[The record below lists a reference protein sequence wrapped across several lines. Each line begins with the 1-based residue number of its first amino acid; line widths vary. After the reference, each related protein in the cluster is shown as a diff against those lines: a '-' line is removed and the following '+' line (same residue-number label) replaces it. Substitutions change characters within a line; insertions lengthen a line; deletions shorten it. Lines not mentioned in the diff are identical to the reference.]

1 MEYLLCKIEKLHNV
15 LTAVCSQSK
24 MDQEMREF
32 DETIRRKWVLKIR
45 HGLNVFGVLQKGF

>member
-1 MEYLLCKIEKLHNV
+1 MEYLLCKIEKSHNV